1 MRSLLSPWVSL
12 LSVSLSVAAVP
23 PSCPGLYPHPSDC
36 SQFYQCDT
44 FQSYLFHCPE
54 GTLFDGELGL
64 CNHAYL
70 VTCQASS
77 GSSVPASVP
86 ASVTEGSITSSETS
100 SASPLSPGDSSS
112 LSWTQ
117 EIEDVSNKPVTEV
130 NIPTDNIIVTR
141 PSSDNNNNNINN
153 SEGDNQN
160 DNNNNINN
168 ESESDN
174 NSNESS
180 GENNLT
186 DSDSNNSNN
195 NNNGECGSVFD
206 CGNGFNS
213 GGDGDNSSNNNSQN
227 ENPDDTGTDESSS
240 STADSGAG
248 ISSAGS
254 DDNAGD
260 NSGNSEDNNES
271 GDNKGD
277 SDNDDEG
284 VDIAGDADYS
294 VSSGS
299 LYPCTAPGY
308 FTEPSSCSQF
318 YVCKEVAPGVLSAD
332 RIHRW
337 SININL
343 LLE

>member
-12 LSVSLSVAAVP
+12 LSVSLSVASVP

-44 FQSYLFHCPE
+44 VQSYLFHCPE

-77 GSSVPASVP
+77 ASSASSVTASVT

-100 SASPLSPGDSSS
+100 SASSLSPGDSSS

-141 PSSDNNNNNINN
+141 PSSDNINIDSNIDS
-153 SEGDNQN
+153 SEG
-160 DNNNNINN
+160 
-168 ESESDN
+168 ES
-174 NSNESS
+174 SNESG
-180 GENNLT
+180 GENNFT

-195 NNNGECGSVFD
+195 SNSNNNSNGNGESDGGECGTVFD
-206 CGNGFNS
+206 CGDGFNN
-213 GGDGDNSSNNNSQN
+213 GGDGDNSTNNNSEN
-227 ENPDDTGTDESSS
+227 ENPDGTGTDESSS
-240 STADSGAG
+240 STAGSGAG
-248 ISSAGS
+248 ISSGGL

-284 VDIAGDADYS
+284 VDIAGDSDYS

-337 SININL
+337 SINL